1 MGLTHY
7 PFQSSIGQAQADAR
21 RVLIRFSSHSHS
33 EGSGVVPAIPKVR
46 RSVVHT
52 LYHAILVRSQAS
64 GGGDGNKRHQ
74 LKLRRLRASLGAV
87 VLSLWHL
94 KSLLL
99 KMVSLL

>member
-52 LYHAILVRSQAS
+52 FYHAILVRSQAS

-74 LKLRRLRASLGAV
+74 LKLRRLRASLEGCSIV
-87 VLSLWHL
+87 IMTFEISSSEDGLS
-94 KSLLL
+94 S
-99 KMVSLL
+99 